1 VNDFADYPIVI
12 FRTPSDG
19 LYVAEV
25 PDLAGCNAHGETP
38 EEALREVQIAMGLWL
53 EVAREI
59 GLPIPEP
66 SAYPALRAVG

>member
-1 VNDFADYPIVI
+1 MTKHPILI

-25 PDLAGCNAHGETP
+25 PDLPGCNAHGETP
-38 EEALREVQIAMGLWL
+38 EEVLREVQVAIGLWSQVAE
-53 EVAREI
+53 EV

-66 SAYPALRAVG
+66 SAYPLANAAVG